1 MAVIRDLLARLRLLF
16 RRDSLSDEIREEL
29 EFHRDARVAQYER
42 QGLSTAAAGRAARN
56 RIGPL
61 AVHQERGYRIRGG
74 AMLDSIVQDVRYGV
88 RALRR
93 QPGFS
98 AVAILTLALGI
109 GASTAIVSV
118 IDAKLLRPLPYPD
131 AHELVRVSL
140 ELPPREDGRPRTER
154 PSNDDRV
161 RWTGPVFSQSAALA
175 LASFAAIVDAPVPE
189 RTRLQEVTNEYF
201 PMYGIVPMLGR
212 MFTETDSAI
221 DAPSVVIL
229 NHAFWLRAFGGDP
242 DVIGRAVRIDGDAA
256 IVVGVMPPGVFPR
269 ENIWRAMKF
278 GPGRRFLG
286 STYARLRSDLRLE
299 DAERLLA
306 GMLPEAPEG
315 EPQATGVQLQRD
327 VDRATLTTR
336 TTVTTLGW
344 AVLCIAVIACV
355 NVAGLT
361 LARGASRHSE
371 LATRTAIGAGRGRLL
386 RQLLTEALVLS
397 AIGGAVGITTA
408 WLLLDGLVANLPL
421 VSQSWMTPVQPSLN
435 TRVLATSGALIV
447 ATSVAFGLWPAIRLT
462 RTSLPAAA
470 LGRANGRHGGGLT
483 RRGGQTLV
491 ALEIALAVVLLA
503 GAGLM
508 LRSLDRLRAV
518 DLGFNP
524 DATMMMSVMPIDGS
538 SDVVSGYFPRLLESV
553 RAIPGVLDASVGD
566 NLPLMP
572 SGSTASVDS
581 EAVQETLVDMTT
593 VMDGFFRTM
602 QMAITRGRPITTE
615 DVASNRPVIVLS
627 ETAARELYP
636 DGDALGRQVV
646 VRIDRRSREVV
657 GIVADARPSGPLSEA
672 DADAYLPFGGRVPN
686 LGYSVV
692 ARVAPGAADVPAR
705 LQDAA
710 RNLGLRVV
718 TDPVVTG
725 AERYAEAITRPRQ
738 RTVLLSLLG
747 GLGLLLALV
756 GVFGVTG
763 YAVLRRTQEIG
774 VRMAFGAR
782 PGQVVRRM
790 VADAAW
796 PIAIGTV
803 LGLGAAALTTRVIE
817 SFLFET
823 TPTDPVTFAA
833 VAVVLA
839 TSGLV
844 AAWIPARRAARV
856 DPVAALR
863 AE

>member
-1 MAVIRDLLARLRLLF
+1 
-16 RRDSLSDEIREEL
+16 
-29 EFHRDARVAQYER
+29 
-42 QGLSTAAAGRAARN
+42 
-56 RIGPL
+56 
-61 AVHQERGYRIRGG
+61 
-74 AMLDSIVQDVRYGV
+74 
-88 RALRR
+88 
-93 QPGFS
+93 
-98 AVAILTLALGI
+98 
-109 GASTAIVSV
+109 
-118 IDAKLLRPLPYPD
+118 
-131 AHELVRVSL
+131 
-140 ELPPREDGRPRTER
+140 
-154 PSNDDRV
+154 
-161 RWTGPVFSQSAALA
+161 
-175 LASFAAIVDAPVPE
+175 
-189 RTRLQEVTNEYF
+189 
-201 PMYGIVPMLGR
+201 
-212 MFTETDSAI
+212 
-221 DAPSVVIL
+221 
-229 NHAFWLRAFGGDP
+229 
-242 DVIGRAVRIDGDAA
+242 
-256 IVVGVMPPGVFPR
+256 
-269 ENIWRAMKF
+269 
-278 GPGRRFLG
+278 
-286 STYARLRSDLRLE
+286 
-299 DAERLLA
+299 
-306 GMLPEAPEG
+306 
-315 EPQATGVQLQRD
+315 
-327 VDRATLTTR
+327 
-336 TTVTTLGW
+336 
-344 AVLCIAVIACV
+344 
-355 NVAGLT
+355 
-361 LARGASRHSE
+361 
-371 LATRTAIGAGRGRLL
+371 
-386 RQLLTEALVLS
+386 
-397 AIGGAVGITTA
+397 
-408 WLLLDGLVANLPL
+408 
-421 VSQSWMTPVQPSLN
+421 
-435 TRVLATSGALIV
+435 
-447 ATSVAFGLWPAIRLT
+447 
-462 RTSLPAAA
+462 
-470 LGRANGRHGGGLT
+470 
-483 RRGGQTLV
+483 
-491 ALEIALAVVLLA
+491 
-503 GAGLM
+503 
-508 LRSLDRLRAV
+508 
-518 DLGFNP
+518 
-524 DATMMMSVMPIDGS
+524 
-538 SDVVSGYFPRLLESV
+538 
-553 RAIPGVLDASVGD
+553 
-566 NLPLMP
+566 
-572 SGSTASVDS
+572 
-581 EAVQETLVDMTT
+581 MTT

-823 TPTDPVTFAA
+823 TPTDPVTLAA